1 MDELTALFENF
12 DLKNYLPKL
21 DTLWGTVET
30 LLRIFVMAG
39 PLILLGLGLWYFL
52 APPKEANHRAG
63 FRTLWGMGSVEAWRF
78 TQKAAGIAFSV
89 LGFVLT
95 VVMALLCNGYRNMTP
110 DEMILSA
117 AKSLLWQLGLVV
129 VCTLV
134 LHILALILFDW
145 KGVRRS
151 EKRKKAK

>member
-1 MDELTALFENF
+1 METFS
-12 DLKNYLPKL
+12 KL
-21 DTLWGTVET
+21 AVL
-30 LLRIFVMAG
+30 AG
-39 PLILLGLGLWYFL
+39 PVLILVLGLIYWFC
-52 APPKEANHRAG
+52 PPKEANHRLG
-63 FRTLWGMGSVEAWRF
+63 YRFWWGMGSVEAWQF